1 MTDNH
6 RFCNRTPRVAPEI
19 INRLL
24 AMADAAGLHLVT
36 ASMLELV

>member
-6 RFCNRTPRVAPEI
+6 RSSNRKHLVTPELIRH
-19 INRLL
+19 LL

-36 ASMLELV
+36 ASMMELV